1 MTEPE
6 YEEFRT
12 RTLASYAADKARSG
26 WFSPVEAKE
35 IAEKSMA
42 DLLPQGPRTPGHHLL
57 TAIEAE
63 SGARAGWIWFT
74 AQGDGRHRR
83 AFLYDI
89 LIEERFRGQGLGR
102 AAMLA
107 FEHEARGR
115 GCARV
120 GLHVFGH
127 NLRAKAL
134 YDALGYEI
142 DDWTMTKV
150 L

>member
-1 MTEPE
+1 
-6 YEEFRT
+6 
-12 RTLASYAADKARSG
+12 
-26 WFSPVEAKE
+26 
-35 IAEKSMA
+35 
-42 DLLPQGPRTPGHHLL
+42 L

-63 SGARAGWIWFT
+63 SGERAGWIWF
-74 AQGDGRHRR
+74 AVQGDGRHRR

-107 FEHEARGR
+107 FEREARER

-134 YDALGYEI
+134 YDALGYEV
-142 DDWTMTKV
+142 DDWTMTKA